1 MICSLRL
8 LRLTFGCLKPAIA
21 GFRQVFGS
29 ALSLI
34 QLLFTQ
40 MAGLQGPHE
49 LRRDR
54 PGLLTLAIFALGIGA

>member
-8 LRLTFGCLKPAIA
+8 LKLTFGCLKPVIA

-29 ALSLI
+29 ALSFI

-40 MAGLQGPHE
+40 MVGLQGPHE
-49 LRRDR
+49 LRRVR